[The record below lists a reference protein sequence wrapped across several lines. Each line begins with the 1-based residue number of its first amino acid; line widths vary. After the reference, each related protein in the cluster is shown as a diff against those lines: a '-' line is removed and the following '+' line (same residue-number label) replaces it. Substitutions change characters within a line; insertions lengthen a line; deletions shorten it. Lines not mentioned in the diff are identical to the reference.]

1 MSSAAGLRVL
11 VVDDERP
18 SLDEL
23 DFLLTRDE
31 RVASVRTC
39 QSATDGLRV
48 LREGDVDCVFLDIQM
63 PGLTGL
69 ELAEVLS
76 RFKEPPPIVFVTAH
90 EAHAVEAFDLRAV
103 DYVLKPV
110 RAERLAEAVRRVVD
124 GSGGGA
130 GERATATATDVQI
143 PVERGGVT
151 RFVPRSAVTHVE
163 AQGDY
168 ARLHTTSGSHLLR
181 VPLST
186 LEEEWA
192 DAGFVRIHR
201 SVLVATAHVSQVRME
216 SGRCTVVVGAGD
228 GGVELVVSRRNTRE
242 LRERLLHHRGDS

>member
-1 MSSAAGLRVL
+1 MSSGASGGASGGGSGPAGLRVL

-18 SLDEL
+18 ALDEL
-23 DFLLTRDE
+23 EWLLSRDE

-124 GSGGGA
+124 GGAA
-130 GERATATATDVQI
+130 GERPAPPADVQI
-143 PVERGGVT
+143 PVERG
-151 RFVPRSAVTHVE
+151 A
-163 AQGDY
+163 
-168 ARLHTTSGSHLLR
+168 
-181 VPLST
+181 
-186 LEEEWA
+186 
-192 DAGFVRIHR
+192 
-201 SVLVATAHVSQVRME
+201 
-216 SGRCTVVVGAGD
+216 
-228 GGVELVVSRRNTRE
+228 
-242 LRERLLHHRGDS
+242 

>member
-1 MSSAAGLRVL
+1 MSTPVNGLHVL

-18 SLDEL
+18 TLDEL
-23 DFLLTRDE
+23 EWLLSRDP
-31 RVASVRTC
+31 RIASVRTC
-39 QSATDGLRV
+39 DSATDGLRV
-48 LREGDVDCVFLDIQM
+48 LRETDVDCVFLDIQM

-90 EAHAVEAFDLRAV
+90 EAHAVDAFDLRAV

-110 RAERLAEAVRRVVD
+110 RAERLAEAVRRVVE
-124 GSGGGA
+124 GA
-130 GERATATATDVQI
+130 GADRSPAPTADLQI

-151 RFVPRSAVTHVE
+151 RFVPRSSVTHVE

-168 ARLHTTSGSHLLR
+168 ARLHTPSGSHLVR

-192 DAGFVRIHR
+192 EAGFVRIHR
-201 SVLVATAHVSQVRME
+201 SVLVSTEHVSQVRME
-216 SGRCTVVVGAGD
+216 SGRCTVVVGD
-228 GGVELVVSRRNTRE
+228 DTELVVSRRNTRE
-242 LRERLLHHRGDS
+242 LRERLLHRGELS

>member
-1 MSSAAGLRVL
+1 MTGPPGLRVL

-23 DFLLTRDE
+23 EWLLTRDE

-39 QSATDGLRV
+39 DSATDGLRV

-69 ELAEVLS
+69 ELAEVLT
-76 RFKEPPPIVFVTAH
+76 RFKDPPPIVFVTAH
-90 EAHAVEAFDLRAV
+90 EAHAVDAFDLRAV

-110 RAERLAEAVRRVVD
+110 RTERLAEAVRRVVE
-124 GSGGGA
+124 GSGA
-130 GERATATATDVQI
+130 GERARDAVPDVQI

-168 ARLHTTSGSHLLR
+168 ARLRTAHDSHLVR

-192 DAGFVRIHR
+192 EAGFVRIHR
-201 SVLVATAHVSQVRME
+201 SVLVATAHVSQVRMDA
-216 SGRCTVVVGAGD
+216 GRCTVVVGD
-228 GGVELVVSRRNTRE
+228 PGVDLVVSRRNTRE
-242 LRERLLHHRGDS
+242 LRERLLRRAES

>member
-1 MSSAAGLRVL
+1 MSGHGGLRVL

-23 DFLLTRDE
+23 EFLLSRDA

-124 GSGGGA
+124 GGGA
-130 GERATATATDVQI
+130 GERVTTAVADVQI

-151 RFVPRSAVTHVE
+151 RFVPRSGVTHVE

-168 ARLHTTSGSHLLR
+168 ARLHTPSGSHLLR

-242 LRERLLHHRGDS
+242 LRERLLHHRGEA

>member
-1 MSSAAGLRVL
+1 MTGTTAGLRVL

-23 DFLLTRDE
+23 EFLLSRDE

-39 QSATDGLRV
+39 HSATDGLRV

-69 ELAEVLS
+69 ELAEVLT
-76 RFKEPPPIVFVTAH
+76 RFKEPPPVVFVTAH
-90 EAHAVEAFDLRAV
+90 EAHAVDAFDLRAV

-124 GSGGGA
+124 GGGA
-130 GERATATATDVQI
+130 REHSAPAVADLQI

-151 RFVPRSAVTHVE
+151 RFVPRSTVSHVE

-168 ARLHTTSGSHLLR
+168 ARLHTSAGSHLLR

-216 SGRCTVVVGAGD
+216 AGRCTVVVGD
-228 GGVELVVSRRNTRE
+228 GAELVVSRRNTRE
-242 LRERLLHHRGDS
+242 LRERLLHRSDS

>member
-1 MSSAAGLRVL
+1 MGLHVL

-18 SLDEL
+18 TLDEL
-23 DFLLTRDE
+23 AWLLSRDD
-31 RVASVRTC
+31 RIASVRTC
-39 QSATDGLRV
+39 DSATDGLRV
-48 LREGDVDCVFLDIQM
+48 LRETDVDCVFLDIEM

-69 ELAEVLS
+69 ELAEVLN

-110 RAERLAEAVRRVVD
+110 RAERLAEAVRRVVE
-124 GSGGGA
+124 GA
-130 GERATATATDVQI
+130 VGDRAPTVAADLQI

-151 RFVPRSAVTHVE
+151 RFVPRSTVTHVE

-168 ARLHTTSGSHLLR
+168 ARLHTSSGSHLVR

-201 SVLVATAHVSQVRME
+201 SVLVATIHVAQVRME
-216 SGRCTVVVGAGD
+216 AGRCTVVVGSDPGT
-228 GGVELVVSRRNTRE
+228 ELVVSRRNTRE
-242 LRERLLHHRGDS
+242 LRERLLHRGGS